1 MRARLTSVFVA
12 ALAVAIPLTAP
23 LAAPVAAQA
32 SDDPAPLPAPVSFEA
47 TSADMMAALAGHC
60 TAIELR
66 TIEDV
71 GLPDATTQSQIDCT
85 GFDYA
90 GAPRLAEFVFAD
102 DALKLVWILVDAEE
116 LEDLTAAFTTHYGAP
131 THATEFFS
139 AYADN
144 HAGVRYDTPETAFY
158 AASIADAMR
167 GQFDMMV
174 EQETAASTAAE

>member
-1 MRARLTSVFVA
+1 MRARLTSVFAA
-12 ALAVAIPLTAP
+12 ALAVTIPLTAP
-23 LAAPVAAQA
+23 VVAQA
-32 SDDPAPLPAPVSFEA
+32 SDDPAPLPTPVSFEA
-47 TSADMMAALAGHC
+47 TSADMMTALAGLC

-66 TIEDV
+66 VIEEV
-71 GLPDATTQSQIDCT
+71 EMPDATTQSQIDCT

-116 LEDLTAAFTTHYGAP
+116 LEGLTTAFTTHYGAP
-131 THATEFFS
+131 THTTEFFS
-139 AYADN
+139 AYADD
-144 HAGVRYDTPETAFY
+144 HAGVRYDTPEAAFY

-174 EQETAASTAAE
+174 EQEMAAATAAD